1 MYYTYIIYIHL
12 WIYKRIYSCVY
23 FSYIYLLYIYL
34 SIFINIHIVD
44 TRTHINTMYIYIY
57 IYYFSLLAST
67 INIIRNDI
75 FNY

>member
-1 MYYTYIIYIHL
+1 MYYTYTIYIHL
-12 WIYKRIYSCVY
+12 WIYKCMYSCVY

-44 TRTHINTMYIYIY
+44 TRTHINTIYIC

-67 INIIRNDI
+67 FNIIRNDI